1 MVGGVYPNAAV
12 TLAFVRLIVPE
23 LLVILLP
30 VLTKPNAEPVAAPY
44 VVLLSCWV
52 NVNVPLFNLVAVKVV
67 PLLVIFLIALLFITL
82 GSQKIKP

>member
-44 VVLLSCWV
+44 VVLVGTCHPPSPRKNLSLLTV
-52 NVNVPLFNLVAVKVV
+52 LAAGTNPAVPEAAVVA
-67 PLLVIFLIALLFITL
+67 PL
-82 GSQKIKP
+82 